1 MNTRS
6 CVTVTWREGTHLF
19 LAIPAARGPQVS
31 LIRRKQAASARVLQR
46 QQQQARR
53 LSRAQVRGF
62 SLVNRRYFT
71 AGNTGMYMISL
82 KNNNTSFNSSL
93 VACFYYVCINFTNR
107 RLKNCVR
114 LARHANQ
121 TRSEGRLAHVSR
133 RLVTGAGRAKTGKG
147 GKGGISL
154 N

>member
-82 KNNNTSFNSSL
+82 KKITVLDLIL
-93 VACFYYVCINFTNR
+93 VSWPVFIMFVLTLQI
-107 RLKNCVR
+107 
-114 LARHANQ
+114 
-121 TRSEGRLAHVSR
+121 EG
-133 RLVTGAGRAKTGKG
+133 
-147 GKGGISL
+147 
-154 N
+154 

>member
-19 LAIPAARGPQVS
+19 LATPAARGPQVS

-71 AGNTGMYMISL
+71 AGSTGMYMISL
-82 KNNNTSFNSSL
+82 KKKITVLDLIL
-93 VACFYYVCINFTNR
+93 VSWPVFIMFVLTLQI
-107 RLKNCVR
+107 
-114 LARHANQ
+114 
-121 TRSEGRLAHVSR
+121 EG
-133 RLVTGAGRAKTGKG
+133 
-147 GKGGISL
+147 
-154 N
+154 